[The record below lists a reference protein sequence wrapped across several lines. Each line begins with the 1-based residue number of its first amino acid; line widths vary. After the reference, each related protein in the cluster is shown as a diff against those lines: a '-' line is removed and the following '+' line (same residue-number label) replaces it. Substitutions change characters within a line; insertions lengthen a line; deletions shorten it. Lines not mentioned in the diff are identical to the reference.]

1 MWKENRIDMNDGLK
15 LILRD
20 VSSRIP
26 YGVKCRTRSG
36 NVRTISSVS
45 ISGRIWFSDSK
56 PNEQFGEELCNPYSK
71 VQTKPYLRKMSDMTE
86 KEKDEYA
93 RLSENWFFDGNADKA
108 VEFLDAH
115 MFDHRGLIDLG
126 LAIEAK
132 SGVYNRKEETI
143 TEKSLY

>member
-1 MWKENRIDMNDGLK
+1 MFDGLK

-26 YGVKCRTRSG
+26 YGVKCRTRVG
-36 NVRTISSVS
+36 NVRTISAVS

-56 PNEQFGEELCNPYSK
+56 PNEQFGEELCNLYGK

-86 KEKDEYA
+86 KEKGEYA
-93 RLSENWFFDGNADKA
+93 KLSENWFFDGNADKA

-115 MFDHRGLIDLG
+115 MFDHRGLIDLD

-132 SGVYNRKEETI
+132 SGVYNCKEEKI
-143 TEKSLY
+143 TENSLY